1 MADEVTAVADVP
13 LTCEEAFA
21 LFSSGLGSWWP
32 PEFSWSQD
40 GLEEI
45 GMEARAGGFLYRGFA
60 RHGEGAERYAEMM
73 GTQGWPHALERFRAA
88 AA

>member
-1 MADEVTAVADVP
+1 MAVEVTAGTDVP

-45 GMEARAGGFLYRGFA
+45 GMEARAGGFLY
-60 RHGEGAERYAEMM
+60 
-73 GTQGWPHALERFRAA
+73 
-88 AA
+88 

>member
-1 MADEVTAVADVP
+1 MADEVTAATDVP

-32 PEFSWSQD
+32 PRVLMVA
-40 GLEEI
+40 GR
-45 GMEARAGGFLYRGFA
+45 ARGGFG
-60 RHGEGAERYAEMM
+60 RHGEGAEGYAEMM
-73 GTQGWPHALERFRAA
+73 GTQGWPYALERFRAA